1 MAEVKIEDAISKPLI
16 GGSPNQPSW
25 LSTVINV
32 VREVNTLVNTIN
44 NNPFVKRF
52 GEGSNVANVLQS
64 GANAKSIKMQPQQP
78 QKQITQSGPSDQD
91 LTAFF
96 STPEGLGKI
105 VEAIDQIIPLVG
117 DVQLSELKNV
127 I

>member
-44 NNPFVKRF
+44 NIDNTTC
-52 GEGSNVANVLQS
+52 EIQ
-64 GANAKSIKMQPQQP
+64 
-78 QKQITQSGPSDQD
+78 
-91 LTAFF
+91 FF
-96 STPEGLGKI
+96 
-105 VEAIDQIIPLVG
+105 IPN
-117 DVQLSELKNV
+117 KYNHF
-127 I
+127 